1 MGIHRLRAR
10 SIRIDGHMFTP
21 NTTAASQE
29 PIDSSIDSS
38 IDHSDIELEPN
49 QHVARIRAL
58 LARGEYV
65 VDLDELAM
73 SIVATNARRTQS

>member
-1 MGIHRLRAR
+1 
-10 SIRIDGHMFTP
+10 MFTP
-21 NTTAASQE
+21 NTTAEPCDEAIETIE
-29 PIDSSIDSS
+29 PIDSIS
-38 IDHSDIELEPN
+38 LEPN

-73 SIVATNARRTQS
+73 SIVAANARRTQS